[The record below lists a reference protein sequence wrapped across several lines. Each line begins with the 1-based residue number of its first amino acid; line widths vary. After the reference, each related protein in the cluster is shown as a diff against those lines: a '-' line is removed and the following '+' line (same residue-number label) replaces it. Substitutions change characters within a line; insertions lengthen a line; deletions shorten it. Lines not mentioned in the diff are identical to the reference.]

1 MFLYHINIPLFLLLE
16 YPCKVVT
23 KYQPIDGMFKRCI
36 PAYSAQDE
44 DTTRFNLP
52 GWIPVTNISKYP
64 SVYDLM
70 RLCPKPWRYNSSL
83 ELNTL
88 SYYGKNTRY
97 DGGGYV
103 ADLGY
108 DSRTASRVVINLASN
123 DWIDERTA
131 VVFIEFTI
139 FQPSSSLFTVA
150 KFLYEVYPT
159 GKPVSH
165 ARFDTLSIYGT
176 SDPSLRSLFV
186 ACEIILL
193 LLTAYFLLLEV
204 VKIYRQSCSYF
215 GSFWNWMNL
224 LQLMSAMTTVAFFF
238 FKEKYVSSFV
248 QQVQANPFETTSADY
263 VLFWSDL
270 ELIVL
275 SVVVFIVTV
284 KFLRIIRFNRHVC
297 QMVSSLK
304 LSSPHITSYSVL
316 FFVNILSFTLFGVL
330 VFGNDLESYHTFV
343 EALVTLIQKFLG
355 GDLYFYEL
363 QSSNRILA
371 PLFVFGYMLSMAF
384 ILINMFVA
392 ILNESYESV
401 KELSGGKFADAE
413 LGSFIKQYYL
423 ARFLRLHEVVK
434 RKLANFGYRHK
445 LYDRPKNEKQVN
457 LQEEYVGSFL
467 SLHSD
472 YPPYVEP
479 WDCPDN
485 SSQLGLIDNEVT
497 AGETETFP
505 YSAEAIQLAEGS
517 VELSTDEPDTTS
529 EPSISSSGDCNVEL
543 LDLLGDLPVS
553 VVAPSFASSSTCSN
567 TEFLDLLG
575 DLPESMV
582 DDDQTIDNVRKG
594 LADVG
599 AVLRLDKR
607 TLRRFS
613 TTGDKYIVQTN
624 FHMGPSVALNF
635 RSRRD
640 STETDVLTE

>member
-1 MFLYHINIPLFLLLE
+1 MNTFLSFLLE
-16 YPCKVVT
+16 YPCQVAT
-23 KYQPIDGMFKRCI
+23 KYEPMEGMFQRCI
-36 PAYSAQDE
+36 PAYSSHDE

-52 GWIPVTNISKYP
+52 GWIPVTNISKYH
-64 SVYDLM
+64 SVYDLL
-70 RLCPKPWRYNSSL
+70 RLCPKPWRYNTSM

-88 SYYGKNTRY
+88 SYYGRSTRY

-131 VVFIEFTI
+131 AVFVEFTI
-139 FQPSSSLFTVA
+139 FQPSTSLFTVA

-159 GKPVSH
+159 GQPVCR
-165 ARFDTLSIYGT
+165 ARFDTLSIYGS

-186 ACEIILL
+186 ACQIILL
-193 LLTAYFLLLEV
+193 LLIAYFLLLEV

-224 LQLMSAMTTVAFFF
+224 LQLISAISTVAFFF

-248 QQVQANPFETTSADY
+248 QQVQANPFETASADY

-304 LSSPHITSYSVL
+304 LSSPHITSYSAV
-316 FFVNILSFTLFGVL
+316 FFVNILSFTMLGVL
-330 VFGNDLESYHTFV
+330 VFGNDLESYHTFI

-355 GDLYFYEL
+355 GDLFFYEI
-363 QSSNRILA
+363 QSSNRILG
-371 PLFVFGYMLSMAF
+371 PLFVFGYMLSMTF

-413 LGSFIKQYYL
+413 LGHFIKQYYL
-423 ARFLRLHEVVK
+423 ARLQRLHEAVK

-445 LYDRPKNEKQVN
+445 LYDRPKNEKKLK
-457 LQEEYVGSFL
+457 LQEEYVGSFM
-467 SLHSD
+467 SLPSD

-479 WDCPDN
+479 LDWRDN

-497 AGETETFP
+497 IGETETSP
-505 YSAEAIQLAEGS
+505 YSAENIPLREGLA
-517 VELSTDEPDTTS
+517 ELSTDEPDTTS
-529 EPSISSSGDCNVEL
+529 APSLPSSDDCSVEL

-553 VVAPSFASSSTCSN
+553 VVAPSFASSSSCSN
-567 TEFLDLLG
+567 EEFLDLLG
-575 DLPESMV
+575 ELPESMV
-582 DDDQTIDNVRKG
+582 DDDETVDNVRKG

-640 STETDVLTE
+640 SDVITE

>member
-1 MFLYHINIPLFLLLE
+1 M
-16 YPCKVVT
+16 
-23 KYQPIDGMFKRCI
+23 
-36 PAYSAQDE
+36 A
-44 DTTRFNLP
+44 
-52 GWIPVTNISKYP
+52 NISKYH
-64 SVYDLM
+64 SIYNVL

-88 SYYGKNTRY
+88 SYYGRHTRY
-97 DGGGYV
+97 DGGGYI

-108 DSRTASRVVINLASN
+108 DSRTASRVVINLKSN

-131 VVFIEFTI
+131 AILIEFTI
-139 FQPSSSLFTVA
+139 FQPSTLLFSVA
-150 KFLYEVYPT
+150 KLLYEVYPT
-159 GKPVSH
+159 GKPVSQ

-176 SDPSLRSLFV
+176 SNPSIRSFFV
-186 ACEIILL
+186 ACQIILL
-193 LLTAYFLLLEV
+193 LLIAYFLLLEV

-215 GSFWNWMNL
+215 RSFWNWTNL
-224 LQLMSAMTTVAFFF
+224 LQFVFATTTIVFFF

-248 QQVQANPFETTSADY
+248 KQVQENPFETASADY
-263 VLFWSDL
+263 VLFWSDM
-270 ELIVL
+270 EMIVL

-304 LSSPHITSYSVL
+304 LSAPHMTSYSVL

-330 VFGNDLESYHTFV
+330 VFGNDMESYHSFI

-363 QSSNRILA
+363 QSSNRILG
-371 PLFVFGYMLSMAF
+371 PIFVFGYMLSMGF

-413 LGSFIKQYYL
+413 LGTFIKQYYV
-423 ARFLRLHEVVK
+423 ARCLRLHEVLK
-434 RKLANFGYRHK
+434 RKLATTGYRHK
-445 LYDRPKNEKQVN
+445 LYDRPKIEEKSKLRQ
-457 LQEEYVGSFL
+457 EYVGSFL
-467 SLHSD
+467 SVPSD
-472 YPPYVEP
+472 YPPYIEP
-479 WDCPDN
+479 WEYLDN
-485 SSQLGLIDNEVT
+485 SSQLTLIDNEVT
-497 AGETETFP
+497 VGETEASP
-505 YSAEAIQLAEGS
+505 LGAEAFQSREEL

-529 EPSISSSGDCNVEL
+529 TPSIASSGGCREEL
-543 LDLLGDLPVS
+543 LDLLGELPAS

-567 TEFLDLLG
+567 AEFLDLLG

-582 DDDQTIDNVRKG
+582 DDDETIDNVREG

-607 TLRRFS
+607 TFRRFS
-613 TTGDKYIVQTN
+613 ATGDKYIVQTN
-624 FHMGPSVALNF
+624 LHMGPSVALNF
-635 RSRRD
+635 RARPDLTGRAVN
-640 STETDVLTE
+640 TE

>member
-1 MFLYHINIPLFLLLE
+1 ME
-16 YPCKVVT
+16 
-23 KYQPIDGMFKRCI
+23 GMFKRCI
-36 PAYSAQDE
+36 PAYSSHDE

-52 GWIPVTNISKYP
+52 GWIPVTNISKYH
-64 SVYDLM
+64 SVYDLL
-70 RLCPKPWRYNSSL
+70 RLCPKPWRYNTSL
-83 ELNTL
+83 ELDTL
-88 SYYGKNTRY
+88 SYYGRHTRY

-131 VVFIEFTI
+131 AVFVEFTI
-139 FQPSSSLFTVA
+139 FQPSTSLFTVA

-159 GKPVSH
+159 GQPVCR
-165 ARFDTLSIYGT
+165 ARFDTLSIYGS

-186 ACEIILL
+186 ACQIILL
-193 LLTAYFLLLEV
+193 LLIAYFLLLEV

-224 LQLMSAMTTVAFFF
+224 LQLISAIITVAFFF

-248 QQVQANPFETTSADY
+248 QQVQANPFETASADY

-304 LSSPHITSYSVL
+304 LSSPHITSYSAV
-316 FFVNILSFTLFGVL
+316 FFVNILSFTMLGVL

-355 GDLYFYEL
+355 GDLYFYEI
-363 QSSNRILA
+363 QSSNRILG
-371 PLFVFGYMLSMAF
+371 PLFVFGYMLSMTF

-401 KELSGGKFADAE
+401 RELSGGKFADAE
-413 LGSFIKQYYL
+413 LGNFIKQYYL
-423 ARFLRLHEVVK
+423 ARLQRLHEVAK
-434 RKLANFGYRHK
+434 RRLANFGFRHK
-445 LYDRPKNEKQVN
+445 LYDRPKNEKKIK
-457 LQEEYVGSFL
+457 LREEYVGSFM
-467 SLHSD
+467 SLPSD

-479 WDCPDN
+479 LDWPDN
-485 SSQLGLIDNEVT
+485 SSQIGLIDNEVT
-497 AGETETFP
+497 ISGTESSP
-505 YSAEAIQLAEGS
+505 YSADNIPLKEELA
-517 VELSTDEPDTTS
+517 ELSTDEPDTTS
-529 EPSISSSGDCNVEL
+529 APSLPSSDDCSVEL

-553 VVAPSFASSSTCSN
+553 VVAPSFASSSSCSN
-567 TEFLDLLG
+567 AEFLNLLG

-582 DDDQTIDNVRKG
+582 DDDETVDNVRKR

-635 RSRRD
+635 RSRRE
-640 STETDVLTE
+640 STETDVITD